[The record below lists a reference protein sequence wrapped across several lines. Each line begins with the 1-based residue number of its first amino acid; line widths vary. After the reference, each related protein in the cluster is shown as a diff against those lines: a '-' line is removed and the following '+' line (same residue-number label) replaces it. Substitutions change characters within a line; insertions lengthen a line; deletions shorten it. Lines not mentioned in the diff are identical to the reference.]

1 MINSMTGFSR
11 ARGASERFEWSWE
24 IRSVN
29 GRNLDIRMRLPAGFE
44 RIDREGRQII
54 TRHLGRGNVSAM
66 LNFADAG
73 GQTAYRI
80 NDALLDQLC
89 RISADFEGRPGVVQA
104 RLDGLLAIRGVVE
117 PDENILDDEERK
129 ALEDA
134 MLLTLEE
141 AVRDLNDV
149 RSREGAALL
158 AVLSDLL
165 DDLDSECA
173 NAAKAAA
180 GQPAAIRDKL
190 NRLLSEIG
198 ADDAVSEDRLAQE
211 VALLAVKAD
220 TREELDRLQ
229 AHLAAARELLEQGGA
244 IGRKFDFL
252 CQEFNREAN
261 TICSKAQVLELTR
274 AGLAIK
280 GIVDRIREQVQNIE

>member
-11 ARGASERFEWSWE
+11 ARGASDRFEWSWE

-54 TRHLGRGNVSAM
+54 TRHLGRGNVSAA
-66 LNFADAG
+66 LNFTDAG
-73 GQTAYRI
+73 GQAAYRI

-89 RISADFEGRPGVVQA
+89 RICVDFEGRPGVVQA

-117 PDENILDDEERK
+117 PDESILGDEERK

-149 RSREGAALL
+149 RGREGAALL
-158 AVLSDLL
+158 AVISGLL
-165 DDLDSECA
+165 DDLERECA
-173 NAAKAAA
+173 EAAA
-180 GQPAAIRDKL
+180 AASGQPAAIRDRL
-190 NRLLSEIG
+190 NRLLAEIG
-198 ADDAVSEDRLAQE
+198 ADNTVSEDRLAQE

-220 TREELDRLQ
+220 IREELDRLQ
-229 AHLAAARELLEQGGA
+229 AHVVAARDLLEQGGA

-280 GIVDRIREQVQNIE
+280 GIIDRIREQVQNIE

>member
-54 TRHLGRGNVSAM
+54 TRHLGRGNVSAA
-66 LNFADAG
+66 LNFTDAG

-141 AVRDLNDV
+141 AVRDLNEV
-149 RSREGAALL
+149 RGREGAALL
-158 AVLSDLL
+158 AVLCGLL
-165 DDLDSECA
+165 DDLEGECA
-173 NAAKAAA
+173 NAATAAA
-180 GQPAAIRDKL
+180 DQPAAIRDKL
-190 NRLLSEIG
+190 SRLLSEIG
-198 ADDAVSEDRLAQE
+198 ADSAVSEDRLAQE

-220 TREELDRLQ
+220 IREELDRLQ
-229 AHLAAARELLEQGGA
+229 AHVAAARELLEQGGA

>member
-54 TRHLGRGNVSAM
+54 TRHLGRGNVSAA
-66 LNFADAG
+66 LNFTDAG

-89 RISADFEGRPGVVQA
+89 RICVDFEGRPGVVQA

-141 AVRDLNDV
+141 AVRDLNEV
-149 RSREGAALL
+149 RGREGAALL
-158 AVLSDLL
+158 AVLCGLL
-165 DDLDSECA
+165 DDLERECA
-173 NAAKAAA
+173 NAATAAA
-180 GQPAAIRDKL
+180 DQPAAIREKL
-190 NRLLSEIG
+190 SRLLSEIG
-198 ADDAVSEDRLAQE
+198 ADSAVGEDRLAQE

-220 TREELDRLQ
+220 IREELDRLQ
-229 AHLAAARELLEQGGA
+229 AHVAAARELLEQGGA

>member
-54 TRHLGRGNVSAM
+54 TRHLGRGNVSAA
-66 LNFADAG
+66 LNFTDAG

-141 AVRDLNDV
+141 AVRDLNEV
-149 RSREGAALL
+149 RGREGAALL
-158 AVLSDLL
+158 AVLCGLL
-165 DDLDSECA
+165 DDLERECA
-173 NAAKAAA
+173 NAATAAA
-180 GQPAAIRDKL
+180 DQPAAIRDKL
-190 NRLLSEIG
+190 SRLLSEIG
-198 ADDAVSEDRLAQE
+198 ADSAVSEDRLAQE

-220 TREELDRLQ
+220 IREELDRLQ
-229 AHLAAARELLEQGGA
+229 AHVAAARELLEQGGA